1 MGKNNLSNNAREMS
15 GMWVNATLM
24 TDLAKLISETQS
36 IVTKHGSYFSNK
48 HNMFMCCA
56 VFVNT
61 IMAENNRYI
70 RADINTGRFIPITT
84 RELDIFFIHYR
95 TAFAKFLVDN
105 NFIDIERRPN
115 GGTYYRI
122 STQYSYLKKP
132 LWAKISRPVDNW
144 LSDYYDAKMEIVN
157 MPVKPIVVTPQ
168 KNITFEDVKW
178 NFHENSGTYRNG
190 AGLGMHRW
198 VMRDELAALRVV
210 FPNHKFQ
217 VGFKDKDKL
226 NCSKTNLRIV
236 LNKSHSKIIKT
247 LQTI

>member
-1 MGKNNLSNNAREMS
+1 
-15 GMWVNATLM
+15 
-24 TDLAKLISETQS
+24 
-36 IVTKHGSYFSNK
+36 
-48 HNMFMCCA
+48 
-56 VFVNT
+56 
-61 IMAENNRYI
+61 MAENNRYPHQ
-70 RADINTGRFIPITT
+70 DINIGRLVPIGAK
-84 RELDIFFIHYR
+84 EFDIFFIHYR

-105 NFIDIERRPN
+105 NFIDIDKRPL
-115 GGTYYRI
+115 GSYYRI
-122 STQYSYLKKP
+122 NPQYSYLKKP
-132 LWAKISRPVDNW
+132 QWANISRPVDNW
-144 LSDYYDAKMEIVN
+144 LSDYYDAKMAIVN
-157 MPVKPIVVTPQ
+157 MPVKPTVLTPQ

-210 FPNHKFQ
+210 FPTHKFQ